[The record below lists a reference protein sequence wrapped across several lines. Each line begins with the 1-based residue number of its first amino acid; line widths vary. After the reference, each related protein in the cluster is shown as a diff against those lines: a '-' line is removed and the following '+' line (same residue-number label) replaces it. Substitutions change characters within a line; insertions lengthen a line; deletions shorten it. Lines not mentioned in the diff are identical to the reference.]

1 MWPRGRTRVCDDRIL
16 SCILQ
21 INPNT
26 RSPIPLISAI
36 SSHPR
41 NGRRK
46 NGCLQVGEDLVVD
59 DASAELNPD
68 DLDVCSLA
76 VAVLSVDS

>member
-36 SSHPR
+36 SS
-41 NGRRK
+41 RRK

>member
-1 MWPRGRTRVCDDRIL
+1 MTNSIA
-16 SCILQ
+16 
-21 INPNT
+21 
-26 RSPIPLISAI
+26 SAI

-46 NGCLQVGEDLVVD
+46 NGCLQVGEDLGVD

-68 DLDVCSLA
+68 DLDVRSLA

>member
-1 MWPRGRTRVCDDRIL
+1 
-16 SCILQ
+16 
-21 INPNT
+21 
-26 RSPIPLISAI
+26 LISAI

>member
-1 MWPRGRTRVCDDRIL
+1 
-16 SCILQ
+16 
-21 INPNT
+21 
-26 RSPIPLISAI
+26 LISAI

-46 NGCLQVGEDLVVD
+46 NGCLQVGEDLGVD
-59 DASAELNPD
+59 DASELNPD